1 MRDAT
6 DSPCR
11 RTPAKDSERSI
22 WLRASLISILA
33 ASPIGDICGDTRDME
48 FKDHAGPV
56 YALHRVFTLNDVD
69 WPHLEM
75 HDDEREPSSLDETRS
90 QGQSSNRMTP
100 SHS

>member
-1 MRDAT
+1 
-6 DSPCR
+6 
-11 RTPAKDSERSI
+11 
-22 WLRASLISILA
+22 
-33 ASPIGDICGDTRDME
+33 ME